1 MKQKLKIAVYSGD
14 IPSTTF
20 IERLIRGLS
29 ERDLQII
36 LFGFLKTSNY
46 NYNNSVSLVAYQNTR
61 FHKALHLIKY
71 TILLFLFKNRDKRK
85 LDSILS
91 SKSQNSLRDRVKYYP
106 VLWHK
111 PNIFHLQ
118 WAKGIS
124 DWIWVQEFGMKLIV
138 SLRGAHINYSPI
150 ADESLANTYKSL
162 FPKVD
167 GFHAVSKA
175 IAKEAVLYGAIE
187 DRIKVVYSGLDTETF
202 EAVNSVSNTVFQIIS
217 IGRSHWVKGYSY
229 ALDMCKILKEA
240 NVKFKYT
247 IIGADNS
254 VELSYQIY
262 DLGLEDHVELLP
274 SMPFETVKSHI
285 SVSDLLLLSSVKEG
299 VANVVLE
306 AMALRTLVLA
316 TDCGGIPEVIF
327 PNKNGFL
334 AKVRSSE
341 GLANKVLEIIN
352 MKHDKKQSILESAHE
367 YIFNHHRQETM
378 IDQMFVLYNN
388 TKIVG

>member
-20 IERLIRGLS
+20 IERLIEGLS
-29 ERDLQII
+29 EKDLQII
-36 LFGFLKTSNY
+36 LFGFLKTRNFS
-46 NYNNSVSLVAYQNTR
+46 YNNSVSLVVYQNTR
-61 FHKALHLIKY
+61 LQKALHLIKY
-71 TILLFLFKNRDKRK
+71 TVLLSIFKHGDKRK
-85 LDSILS
+85 LDGILRS
-91 SKSQNSLRDRVKYYP
+91 RSQNSLRDRVKYYP

-175 IAKEAVLYGAIE
+175 IAKEAVLYGAPE
-187 DRIKVVYSGLDTETF
+187 DRIKVVYSGLDTESF
-202 EAVNSVSNTVFQIIS
+202 EPVNSVSNTVFQIIS

-229 ALDMCKILKEA
+229 ALDMCKILKDA
-240 NVKFKYT
+240 KVKFKYT

-262 DLGLEDHVELLP
+262 DLGLEDHVECLGQV
-274 SMPFETVKSHI
+274 PFENVKNHI
-285 SVSDLLLLSSVKEG
+285 QSSDLVLLSSVKEG
-299 VANVVLE
+299 LANVVLE
-306 AMALRTLVLA
+306 AMALKTLVLA
-316 TDCGGIPEVIF
+316 TDCGGMAEVIT
-327 PNKNGFL
+327 PNENGFL
-334 AKVRSSE
+334 ATNRNAE
-341 GLANKVLEIIN
+341 DLAKKVLEILN
-352 MKHDKKQSILESAHE
+352 MSHEDKHRIIENAQR
-367 YIFNHHRQETM
+367 YIQNYHHQDSM
-378 IDQMFVLYNN
+378 IVDMIELYNN
-388 TKIVG
+388 VNIVG

>member
-91 SKSQNSLRDRVKYYP
+91 SKSQNSLRDKVKYYP
-106 VLWHK
+106 VLWHQ
-111 PNIFHLQ
+111 PDIFHLQ

-124 DWIWVQEFGMKLIV
+124 DWRWVQEFGMKLIV

-150 ADESLANTYKSL
+150 ADESLAKNYNLL

-175 IAKEAVLYGAIE
+175 IAEEAVIYGAPK

-285 SVSDLLLLSSVKEG
+285 SESDLLLLSSVKEG

-316 TDCGGIPEVIF
+316 TDCGGIAEVI
-327 PNKNGFL
+327 
-334 AKVRSSE
+334 SE
-341 GLANKVLEIIN
+341 
-352 MKHDKKQSILESAHE
+352 
-367 YIFNHHRQETM
+367 
-378 IDQMFVLYNN
+378 
-388 TKIVG
+388 